1 MKRLHIFV
9 LYSFGFKSPGPLG
22 LRFFLFDITKP
33 FMHENITR
41 KSPLRW
47 VPSAYF
53 AMGLPFVILNMVCV
67 LMFKGLG
74 IEDSQIALWTSI
86 IMFPWTLKFLWSP
99 FLELVSNKRIIVV
112 ATQILCGTGFACV
125 ALALHLPHF
134 FAICIGLLAVVAFSG
149 ATHDIALDGLYMAE
163 LSEQDQAKYIG
174 WQGAFYNLA
183 KLVATGL
190 LVYLAGVLIDSRKAA
205 GAAEGEAAL
214 YAWTIIM
221 AAAAALLVC
230 LGIYHRLS
238 LPLGKRAEDAKN
250 KSVGA
255 ELKAVISDFFN
266 KKNIWLYIA
275 FIILYRLGEGFV
287 MKIVPLFLKAGREV
301 GGLGLSEQQIGLFYG
316 TFGAGAFILGSLLAG
331 YYISHFGLKKTLFSL
346 VCIFNLPFLV
356 YAYFAWA
363 QPESALLIGGGIV
376 LEYFGYGFGF
386 VGLTL
391 FMMQQVAPGK
401 HQMAHYAFASAIMN
415 LSVMMTGAVSGF
427 LSDALGYKIFFIAV
441 MAATVPIFILS
452 RVIPFREENN

>member
-1 MKRLHIFV
+1 MSV
-9 LYSFGFKSPGPLG
+9 
-22 LRFFLFDITKP
+22 
-33 FMHENITR
+33 N
-41 KSPLRW
+41 KSPLKW

-74 IEDSQIALWTSI
+74 IADSQIALWTSI

-99 FLELVSNKRIIVV
+99 LLELLPSKRIIVV
-112 ATQILCGTGFACV
+112 ATQIISGAGFACV
-125 ALALHLPHF
+125 ALALHLPSF
-134 FAICIGLLAVVAFSG
+134 FAVCIGLLAVVAFSG

-174 WQGAFYNLA
+174 WQGAFYNIA

-190 LVYLAGVLIDSRKAA
+190 LVYLAGVLIDAREAA
-205 GAAEGEAAL
+205 GATSGEAAL
-214 YAWTIIM
+214 HAWTIIM
-221 AAAAALLVC
+221 GAAAALLVV
-230 LGIYHRLS
+230 LGIYHRFS
-238 LPLGKRAEDAKN
+238 LPAGLKAEGTEK
-250 KSVGA
+250 KSAGE
-255 ELKAVISDFFN
+255 ELKAVIGDFFT
-266 KKNIWLYIA
+266 KKHIWLYIA

-287 MKIVPLFLKAGREV
+287 MKIVPLFLKADV
-301 GGLGLSEQQIGLFYG
+301 SAGGLGLSEQQIGLYYG
-316 TFGAGAFILGSLLAG
+316 TFGAGAFVLGSLLAG

-356 YAYFAWA
+356 YAWFAWA
-363 QPESALLIGGGIV
+363 QPSSTLLIGSGIV

-415 LSVMMTGAVSGF
+415 LSVMVTGAVSGF
-427 LSDALGYKIFFIAV
+427 LSDALGYKMFFIVV
-441 MAATVPIFILS
+441 MFATIPIFILS
-452 RVIPFREENN
+452 RVIPFNENKN